1 MSHPASS
8 PVDPVTAPVTLAPEL
23 ATLADPGGEVLM
35 SAEPAFVQRAAFP
48 VDAEPATG
56 SAAG

>member
-1 MSHPASS
+1 MSNPVPS
-8 PVDPVTAPVTLAPEL
+8 PTDPVTAPATLAPEL
-23 ATLADPGGEVLM
+23 AALADPGGEVLM